1 MNLAHISRT
10 RPFVLV
16 ALIFNT
22 VSLSPALLETSKET
36 QIVQN
41 SLELSCSSPS
51 LKTNSHQR
59 GTQQVIHLFYTQQR
73 AGRQQHYT

>member
-10 RPFVLV
+10 RLFVLV

-41 SLELSCSSPS
+41 SLELSCSSQS
-51 LKTNSHQR
+51 LKTNRHHR

-73 AGRQQHYT
+73 EGRQQHHT